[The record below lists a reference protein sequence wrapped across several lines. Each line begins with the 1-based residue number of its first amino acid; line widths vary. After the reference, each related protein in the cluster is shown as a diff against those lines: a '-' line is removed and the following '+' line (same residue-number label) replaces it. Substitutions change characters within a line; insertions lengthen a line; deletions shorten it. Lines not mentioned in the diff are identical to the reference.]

1 MISADGRAK
10 MWDDSADG
18 YARGE
23 GVACVV
29 LKTLSAAV
37 ADGDPIDCIIRETGV
52 NQDCRTRGITMPS
65 SIAQA
70 NLIRNTYRRAG
81 LDISKR
87 ADRPQYFEAHGTGTQ
102 VGDPRESEAV
112 HNAFFGGRED
122 SLEVEDA
129 IHIGSIKTI
138 IGHTEGTAG
147 LAGLLKA
154 ALAVKNGYIPPNML
168 FNRINPAVA
177 PYAKYLRLPTALKP
191 WPTLPDGATRRA
203 SVNSFGRYPC
213 LQFALELQT
222 MANHH
227 STAGFCRQQWPRNS
241 RKL

>member
-1 MISADGRAK
+1 NYVVLSSLSMISADGRAK

-52 NQDCRTRGITMPS
+52 NQDGRTRGITMPS

-87 ADRPQYFEAHGTGTQ
+87 ADRTP

-203 SVNSFGRYPC
+203 SVNSF
-213 LQFALELQT
+213 
-222 MANHH
+222 
-227 STAGFCRQQWPRNS
+227 
-241 RKL
+241 

>member
-1 MISADGRAK
+1 M
-10 MWDDSADG
+10 
-18 YARGE
+18 
-23 GVACVV
+23 
-29 LKTLSAAV
+29 
-37 ADGDPIDCIIRETGV
+37 
-52 NQDCRTRGITMPS
+52 
-65 SIAQA
+65 
-70 NLIRNTYRRAG
+70 
-81 LDISKR
+81 
-87 ADRPQYFEAHGTGTQ
+87 
-102 VGDPRESEAV
+102 

-227 STAGFCRQQWPRNS
+227 STAGFGGSNGHAILKTIMTREAS
-241 RKL
+241 RHRLRSTHQH